1 MNIIVSACLLGA
13 NTRYD
18 GKSSSTEKVI
28 SLLKQHNLI
37 PVCPEQLGGMQT
49 PRYPSE
55 IQAGES
61 VIKNSQGEDVT
72 SYFVKGAE
80 EALNLAFL
88 YKCKR
93 AILKSKSPSCGKG
106 LVYDGSFSRR
116 LIEGNGIFAQMLI
129 DNGIEVYTEKD
140 IPYFND

>member
-49 PRYPSE
+49 PRHPSE

-61 VIKNSQGEDVT
+61 VIKNCRGEDVT
-72 SYFVKGAE
+72 SCFIKGAE

>member
-18 GKSSSTEKVI
+18 GKSSSTEEVI

-72 SYFVKGAE
+72 SCFVKGAE
-80 EALNLAFL
+80 EALLLAL
-88 YKCKR
+88 LCNCKL

-116 LIEGNGIFAQMLI
+116 LIKGNGIFAQMLI